1 MKPVSRRGAPTI
13 RDVARHSGLS
23 VATVS
28 RVLNDMPI
36 VSAEKRDRVMRAV
49 DELGFRRS
57 ATARSLS
64 LGRSQTIGVVAP
76 FFTTPSVVE
85 RVRGISERLAER
97 GYDLMLFDVETPG
110 QRTDALRDFAQR
122 DRVDG
127 LVVISLPLADDEVDA
142 LERDDLPVV
151 LVDIGHPGLPHV
163 VIDDVHGGELAA
175 EHLLEKGHRRIGFIG
190 DLPTNPF
197 GFTSSERRR
206 EGFRR
211 ALRVA
216 GIEPADELERR
227 GVHGRERA
235 RALARDLLGS
245 DDPPTAIFAAC
256 DVQAFGA
263 LEAADALGLRVPDDV
278 AVIGFDDIETA
289 ATVGLT
295 TVRQPLRESGARGAE
310 LLLMAIEGG
319 GQQPVEELERLTV
332 IERRTTGS
340 GTGGRD

>member
-1 MKPVSRRGAPTI
+1 MRPVSRRGAPTI

-36 VSAEKRDRVMRAV
+36 VSADTRDRVRRAV

-85 RVRGISERLAER
+85 RLRGISERLVQH

-110 QRTDALRDFAQR
+110 QRADALRDFAQR

-127 LVVISLPLADDEVDA
+127 LLVISLPLSDDEVDA
-142 LERDDLPVV
+142 LRQDDLPIV

-163 VIDDVHGGELAA
+163 VIDDVRGGELAA
-175 EHLLEKGHRRIGFIG
+175 GHLIERGHRRIGFIG
-190 DLPTNPF
+190 DLPANPF

-211 ALRVA
+211 ALLAA
-216 GIEPADELERR
+216 GIERADELERL
-227 GVHGRERA
+227 GVHGRESA
-235 RALARDLLGS
+235 RALARELLGP
-245 DDPPTAIFAAC
+245 DDRPTAIFAAS

-263 LEAADALGLRVPDDV
+263 LEAADALGLRVPEDV
-278 AVIGFDDIETA
+278 AVIGFDDIEIA

-295 TVRQPLRESGARGAE
+295 TVRQPLGESGARGAE

-319 GQQPVEELERLTV
+319 GQEPVEELEPLAV
-332 IERRTTGS
+332 IERRTT
-340 GTGGRD
+340 